1 MSKRSPRSPPA
12 DSRTAMTDTAP
23 TVQTTLI
30 LLGTGMPRPDP
41 MCSGPASA
49 VVVGGQVFLFDAG
62 PGVMRRM
69 AAAGLPIDGVDA
81 LFLTHLHSD
90 HTLGYPDLIF
100 TSWVMGRR
108 EPLQAYG
115 PKGLRRMTKHILEAW
130 KEDVDV
136 RITGLEQAAADGYQV
151 DVHEIVASH
160 KSVVVYERDGVRI
173 SAFPVRHG
181 SWKHAFGYRIDT
193 ADRSIVISGD
203 TRPCDTL
210 LDAARGVDILL
221 HEVYPDSGLA
231 PELREGGEEWP
242 SYMREFHTSDLE
254 LGAIAA
260 VAQPRLLVLHH
271 IVRMGSTDAELLA
284 AIRAG
289 GFTGETVIGQDL
301 DWF

>member
-1 MSKRSPRSPPA
+1 MKKKTSTRSMPVVAVEP
-12 DSRTAMTDTAP
+12 TAEIEP
-23 TVQTTLI
+23 TVRTTLI

-62 PGVMRRM
+62 PGVMRRL

-130 KEDVDV
+130 KEDIGV
-136 RITGLEQAAADGYQV
+136 RITGLERASAEGYQV
-151 DVHEIVASH
+151 DVHEINPG
-160 KSVVVYERDGVRI
+160 VVYDRDGVRI
-173 SAFPVRHG
+173 TAFPVRHG
-181 SWKHAFGYRIDT
+181 SWKHAYGFRIDT

-221 HEVYPDSGLA
+221 HEVYPDSGLV

-260 VAQPRLLVLHH
+260 VAQPKLLVLHH
-271 IVRMGSTDAELLA
+271 IVRMGTTDEELLE
-284 AIRAG
+284 AIRTG
-289 GFTGETVIGQDL
+289 GFTGDTVIGQDL

>member
-1 MSKRSPRSPPA
+1 MKKRSKRV
-12 DSRTAMTDTAP
+12 TP
-23 TVQTTLI
+23 TTPTQSAVRTTLI

-62 PGVMRRM
+62 PGVMRRL

-130 KEDVDV
+130 KEDIGV
-136 RITGLEQAAADGYQV
+136 RITGLERASVEGYQV
-151 DVHEIVASH
+151 DVHEIKAGI
-160 KSVVVYERDGVRI
+160 VYERDGVRI
-173 SAFPVRHG
+173 TAFPVRHG

-221 HEVYPDSGLA
+221 HEVYPDSGLM

-260 VAQPRLLVLHH
+260 VAQPKLLVLHH
-271 IVRMGSTDAELLA
+271 IVRMGTTDTELLA
-284 AIRAG
+284 AIRTG

>member
-1 MSKRSPRSPPA
+1 MKEKSAKRSKKPVVA
-12 DSRTAMTDTAP
+12 AEP
-23 TVQTTLI
+23 TVLI
-30 LLGTGMPRPDP
+30 E
-41 MCSGPASA
+41 ASA

-62 PGVMRRM
+62 PGVMRRL

-130 KEDVDV
+130 KEDIGV
-136 RITGLEQAAADGYQV
+136 RITGLERASVEGYQV
-151 DVHEIVASH
+151 DVHEINPG
-160 KSVVVYERDGVRI
+160 VVYDRDGVRI
-173 SAFPVRHG
+173 TAFPVRHG

-221 HEVYPDSGLA
+221 HEVYPDSGLV

-260 VAQPRLLVLHH
+260 VAQPKLLVLHH
-271 IVRMGSTDAELLA
+271 IVRMGTTDAELLE
-284 AIRAG
+284 AIRTG
-289 GFTGETVIGQDL
+289 GFTGDTVVGQDL

>member
-1 MSKRSPRSPPA
+1 MKEKSAKRSKKPVVA
-12 DSRTAMTDTAP
+12 AEP
-23 TVQTTLI
+23 TVLIEPTVRTTLI

-62 PGVMRRM
+62 PGVMRRL

-130 KEDVDV
+130 KEDIGV
-136 RITGLEQAAADGYQV
+136 RITGLERASVEGYQV
-151 DVHEIVASH
+151 DVHEINPG
-160 KSVVVYERDGVRI
+160 VVYDRDGVRI
-173 SAFPVRHG
+173 TAFPVRHG

-221 HEVYPDSGLA
+221 HEVYPDSGLV

-260 VAQPRLLVLHH
+260 VAQPKLLVLHH
-271 IVRMGSTDAELLA
+271 IVRMGTTDAELLE
-284 AIRAG
+284 AIRTG
-289 GFTGETVIGQDL
+289 GFTGDTVVGQDL